1 MGKKIKVGVF
11 LRKITGRA
19 DSRVLKIVLSGI
31 LVRGTCDD
39 HDEYGI

>member
-1 MGKKIKVGVF
+1 
-11 LRKITGRA
+11 
-19 DSRVLKIVLSGI
+19 VLKIVLSGI